1 MSVRLV
7 RLIAI
12 LSAIVTLLI
21 GGTTATAASPMRS
34 YAKLKYDRPLASPQG
49 LSAVQLRSAYHAT
62 TAGSAKVAVVTAYG
76 DPGIKDDLDKYSR
89 TMGLPVLPTCSS
101 KSQTSCFE
109 KTDQRGGQRFPRT
122 DAGWGLETA
131 LDVEA
136 VHAMCPGCRVE
147 LVQADTAGT
156 ADLLAAVDQ
165 AVASGA
171 QVVSMSW
178 GGAEFSGQ
186 TTYDRHFQAPNVTF
200 VASSGDSG
208 FGTSWPAASNQV
220 IAVGGTHLQ
229 LGPNG
234 RAAETVWAGSGSGCS
249 RYETK
254 PAWQHDTGCGK
265 RMVADVSAAA
275 DPATGAAVTTS
286 LSPGGAGW
294 FTVGG
299 TSLAAP
305 LVAGLVGLAGG
316 GNHAT
321 IAKQLYASIG
331 TARLY
336 DVNSGRNGSCSPSYF
351 CSGVLGYD
359 GPTGVGTPNGPAV
372 F

>member
-1 MSVRLV
+1 MSARLV
-7 RLIAI
+7 RLTA
-12 LSAIVTLLI
+12 LVSAAATLLI
-21 GGTTATAASPMRS
+21 GGTPATAASSMSS

-49 LSAVQLRSAYHAT
+49 FSAAQLRSAYHAT
-62 TAGSAKVAVVTAYG
+62 SNGSAKVAIVTAYG

-89 TMGLPVLPTCSS
+89 TMGLPLLPNCSS
-101 KSQTSCFE
+101 KAQTSCFE
-109 KTDQRGGQRFPRT
+109 KTDQRGGQRFPRA

-136 VHAMCPGCRVE
+136 VHAMCPGCRIE
-147 LVQADTAGT
+147 LVQADTAST
-156 ADLLAAVDQ
+156 TDLLAAVDQ

-171 QVVSMSW
+171 GIVSMSW
-178 GGAEFSGQ
+178 GGAEFSGEASS
-186 TTYDRHFQAPNVTF
+186 DRHFQPAGVTF

-208 FGTSWPAASNQV
+208 YGTSWPAASNQV

-234 RAAETVWAGSGSGCS
+234 RAGETVWAGSGSGCS
-249 RYETK
+249 RYEAK
-254 PAWQHDTGCGK
+254 PAWQHDAGCKG
-265 RMVADVSAAA
+265 RMVADVSADA
-275 DPATGAAVTTS
+275 DPASGAAIATG
-286 LSPGGAGW
+286 LGPNGAGW
-294 FTVGG
+294 YTVGG

-305 LVAGLVGLAGG
+305 LVAGLIGLAGG

-321 IAKQLYASIG
+321 IARQLYTAVG

-336 DVNSGRNGSCSPSYF
+336 DVSSGSNGACSPAYLCTAAS
-351 CSGVLGYD
+351 GYD
-359 GPTGVGTPNGPAV
+359 GPTGVGTPNGPAA